1 MRDYTRC
8 GRQIQCI
15 PLKCN
20 ACGREVMIPGLPAG
34 RPLHLGPHP
43 DKAILMAGMGSS
55 QNASPSGR
63 GGEQCV
69 AIFAITPFP
78 SVPPVPPKLRGY
90 RNPCRLSRPAC
101 ARKSRNIVTDEKIAT
116 DPVSTS
122 DSRKSPGAQGSKS
135 KGVTAGTAMASACN
149 LH

>member
-101 ARKSRNIVTDEKIAT
+101 AGRAGILSPMKKSQLTLCRPVTPKRVQVRRA
-116 DPVSTS
+116 
-122 DSRKSPGAQGSKS
+122 A
-135 KGVTAGTAMASACN
+135 N
-149 LH
+149 LRE